1 MSIIS
6 REKCKF
12 FYTSD
17 IMTIRE
23 DNKRGLTKK
32 NAYITIIIHK

>member
-1 MSIIS
+1 MIS
-6 REKCKF
+6 RDKRKF
-12 FYTSD
+12 FYTSE

-32 NAYITIIIHK
+32 NVYITIIVHK